1 MANVVLGGAIAGIT
15 LALLLVAVAILLPT
29 PRFER
34 MLRALAAFGTGPEIQ
49 QQTTSAFRRK
59 LRSVAIAGLDRLAE
73 LLTPSADRDRL
84 SRLLD
89 YAGNPA
95 AWPLQRVMRARPFAA
110 IVGAGVGAF
119 FAYGWTKDTGTVLI
133 GAPLGL
139 VGGFLLPQL
148 LVYNAGIK
156 RQEKML
162 YALPDVMDA
171 MVIGVEAGLGLDS
184 AMDEVAHATKGP
196 LADELNRVL
205 QEMRLGVS
213 RTAAL
218 RSLAAR
224 TTVRDLK
231 RLMTA
236 LIQAGELGV
245 SVAGIL
251 REHAADQ
258 RMRRRQRAEEMA
270 QKVPIKLMFPVMIC
284 MFPAIF
290 IVVVGPAVLT
300 LAKAFGD

>member
-1 MANVVLGGAIAGIT
+1 MANIVLGAAVAGIVLAFLLAAIA
-15 LALLLVAVAILLPT
+15 VLLPP

-34 MLRALAAFGTGPEIQ
+34 ILRALAAFGTGPEIQ
-49 QQTTSAFRRK
+49 RDTGSAFQRR
-59 LRSVAIAGLDRLAE
+59 LRVLVIAALDRLAE
-73 LLTPSADRDRL
+73 LLTPAADRQRL

-95 AWPLQRVMRARPFAA
+95 LWPLARVMRARPVAA
-110 IVGAGVGAF
+110 VAGSGVGAF
-119 FAYGWTKDTGTVLI
+119 FAYGWTSKTDDILI
-133 GAPLGL
+133 GAPAGL
-139 VGGFLLPQL
+139 IAGFLLPQL

-156 RQEKML
+156 RQEKIL
-162 YALPDVMDA
+162 YSLPDVMDA

-184 AMDEVAHATKGP
+184 AMDQVAGATKGP
-196 LADELNRVL
+196 MADELNRVL

-213 RTAAL
+213 RSEAL
-218 RSLAAR
+218 RSLSAR

-236 LIQAGELGV
+236 LIQAGELGI

-270 QKVPIKLMFPVMIC
+270 QKVPVKLLFPVMFC

-290 IVVVGPAVLT
+290 IVVVGPAVIT
-300 LAKAFGD
+300 LSKAFGD